1 MNINGME
8 IERKY
13 LIAMPD
19 EAVLQSADASEIVQ
33 TYLVNPEKGATER
46 VRART
51 SGGME
56 VYTHT
61 VKRKLSA
68 MSREEDEHEISA
80 AEYAELLKR
89 ADTGRKP
96 VHKTRYCL
104 DYMGQLFEIDVYPF
118 WTDRAIME
126 IELDSEER
134 EVMLPPFIE
143 VIKEVTGD
151 GRYTNA
157 AIAREVP
164 AE

>member
-19 EAVLQSADASEIVQ
+19 KAVLQSADASEIVQ

-46 VRART
+46 VRSRT
-51 SGGME
+51 SGGRA

-68 MSREEDEHEISA
+68 MSRKEDEHEISA
-80 AEYAELLKR
+80 AEYAGLLKR

-96 VHKTRYCL
+96 VRKTRYCL

-134 EVMLPPFIE
+134 EVMLPPSIE

-164 AE
+164 EE

>member
-1 MNINGME
+1 MNIDGME

-19 EAVLQSADASEIVQ
+19 KSVLQCADASKIVQ
-33 TYLVNPEKGATER
+33 TYLVNPEKGVTER
-46 VRART
+46 VRARE
-51 SGGME
+51 SGDKT

-80 AEYAELLKR
+80 EEYAELLKR
-89 ADTGRKP
+89 TDTERKP

-104 DYMGQLFEIDVYPF
+104 EYMNQLFEIDVYPF

-134 EVMLPPFIE
+134 EVMLPTSVK

-164 AE
+164 GE

>member
-1 MNINGME
+1 
-8 IERKY
+8 
-13 LIAMPD
+13 
-19 EAVLQSADASEIVQ
+19 
-33 TYLVNPEKGATER
+33 
-46 VRART
+46 
-51 SGGME
+51 
-56 VYTHT
+56 
-61 VKRKLSA
+61 

-89 ADTGRKP
+89 ADAGRKP
-96 VHKTRYCL
+96 VHKMRYCL
-104 DYMGQLFEIDVYPF
+104 DYMEQLFEIDVYPF

>member
-1 MNINGME
+1 MAKRPNILKLATKISLESLTYTGITYTDPEYRILDPIVTDDMCRVMMHLRLE
-8 IERKY
+8 TDRPVGEVAKRCKES
-13 LIAMPD
+13 
-19 EAVLQSADASEIVQ
+19 EAFVQ
-33 TYLVNPEKGATER
+33 E
-46 VRART
+46 
-51 SGGME
+51 
-56 VYTHT
+56 
-61 VKRKLSA
+61 
-68 MSREEDEHEISA
+68 
-80 AEYAELLKR
+80 
-89 ADTGRKP
+89 
-96 VHKTRYCL
+96 
-104 DYMGQLFEIDVYPF
+104 QLFEIDVYPF